1 VPITPSV
8 VTKADRKRMRR
19 MEPKT
24 PTVEMVR
31 GEDEYW

>member
-1 VPITPSV
+1 MTPSL
-8 VTKADRKRMRR
+8 VTKADRKRMKK

-31 GEDEYW
+31 SEEDVW

>member
-1 VPITPSV
+1 L

-24 PTVEMVR
+24 PTVEMVKSA
-31 GEDEYW
+31 EDIW